1 MTNNDDKDIVSF
13 PKLSISNVGY
23 DKSAYWK
30 GHYNSIVQTLRET
43 INSQAEII
51 AELETV
57 RVNTIKQL
65 EELRETLNSLK
76 QSIGLDDSVPAKYIT
91 DVVKKKS
98 APVVAA
104 GDGWA
109 MSSSG
114 DIRQIDSDEVAL
126 QRAIRKADD
135 PDA

>member
-1 MTNNDDKDIVSF
+1 MTNNDDKDMVSF
-13 PKLSISNVGY
+13 PKLSISNVQY

-30 GHYNSIVQTLRET
+30 GHYDSVVQTLRET

-65 EELRETLNSLK
+65 EDLRETLDSLK

-91 DVVKKKS
+91 DVVKKS